1 MTGFNGNGIAVSAVD
16 RLSEDACFSH
26 RAGYQPLDYV
36 TAPGV
41 NVYSSIPVHLGGYA
55 SYPGTSM
62 AAPHVAGVAALLLSY
77 DPSLTP
83 SQIEQLII
91 GSGSN
96 NYLSSSSSNSID
108 SLSGQQLS

>member
-41 NVYSSIPVHLGGYA
+41 EVYSSIPGGGYA
-55 SYPGTSM
+55 YFSGTSM
-62 AAPHVAGVAALLLSY
+62 AAPHVAGVAALLSSY
-77 DPSLTP
+77 DSSLTP